1 MNLIEIDDVFSIL
14 QFESDRTLPLKE
26 ILGISV
32 KNKQDNYS
40 FFIMPGIRLKLE
52 KFIQSLRSLIP
63 SIDSSSSSTT
73 NALTISSELVQQY
86 PFLVDL

>member
-1 MNLIEIDDVFSIL
+1 
-14 QFESDRTLPLKE
+14 
-26 ILGISV
+26 
-32 KNKQDNYS
+32 
-40 FFIMPGIRLKLE
+40 MPGIRLKLE
-52 KFIQSLRSLIP
+52 KFIRSLRSLIP